1 MLIDSK
7 RVRKRKS
14 PAAKAAGPF
23 FFSLSSPGIGE
34 ILGQ

>member
-23 FFSLSSPGIGE
+23 CLYLYYSGIGE